1 MIFRFLMLAIAS
13 CVAASI
19 ILHPPI
25 AHAQS
30 DIDAAQ
36 VELREAF
43 AAYNAK
49 DYEAFVISVKKAL
62 ALNQHSIATRYYLAR
77 GYALTGQIDQ
87 ALEVL
92 GYLVSRNI
100 DYGYAEHRDFESLRG
115 DPRFARLITELAERT
130 SPVINGLHRYTID
143 QLGII
148 PEGIAHDAATNRL
161 FLSSMRTGDIYV
173 LDADN
178 SLSLFATVKDA
189 QPMAAIGLFA
199 DSERHLLWAV
209 GATFEM
215 TRGFDPDAETQTGVF
230 GFDLTDG
237 TLQKKI
243 LAGDVATFFNDLT
256 VAADGR
262 IYLSGSDLC
271 VIEPHSDTIERL
283 PVEPHI
289 TGSNGVTATPDG
301 KFLFVSSYP
310 VGVYAIE
317 LETGQARLLELPAN
331 ASLYGIDGMYVRGGS
346 LVAVQ
351 NGIEPWR
358 LVHIELDEN
367 FGAVTGIQVLEFGNP
382 DIGPTTGALDGD
394 VIHLVGQGP
403 APESAPGHFPGNLR
417 EFLGKTVIYSVPVD

>member
-1 MIFRFLMLAIAS
+1 MFRFLILAIAS
-13 CVAASI
+13 SVAAGI

-36 VELREAF
+36 VELRAAF

-49 DYEAFVISVKKAL
+49 DYEAFVTTVEKAL
-62 ALNQHSIATRYYLAR
+62 ALNPHSIATRYYLAR
-77 GYALTGQIDQ
+77 AYALTSRIDE
-87 ALEVL
+87 ALDAL
-92 GYLVSRNI
+92 GYLASRNI
-100 DYGYAEHRDFESLRG
+100 DYGYAEHRDFEALRS
-115 DPRFARLITELAERT
+115 DHRFARLIAELAERT

-143 QLGII
+143 QLGMI

-215 TRGFDPDAETQTGVF
+215 TRGFDADAESQTGVF

-237 TLQKKI
+237 ALQKKI

-256 VAADGR
+256 VAADGS
-262 IYLSGSDLC
+262 IYLSGSELC
-271 VIEPHSDTIERL
+271 VIAPNADTIKRL
-283 PVEPHI
+283 PVDPHI
-289 TGSNGVTATPDG
+289 TGSNGVAATPDG

-317 LETGQARLLELPAN
+317 LQTGQARLLELPAN
-331 ASLYGIDGMYVRGGS
+331 ASLYGIDGMYVRGGG

-358 LVHIELDEN
+358 LLQIDLDED
-367 FGAVTGIQVLEFGNP
+367 FGAVTGIRVLELGNP
-382 DIGPTTGALDGD
+382 VIGPTTGAIDGD
-394 VIHLVGQGP
+394 VIHLIGQGP

-417 EFLGKTVIYSVPVD
+417 EFLGKTVIYSVPID